1 MLLMPNRRTFLAL
14 CALTAP
20 SLAILPRRGNAA
32 RLKELRYRL
41 TEDPESLHSGQ
52 SVSLTVNTCLNF
64 LHDRLIYID
73 DEGKPQPWLAESWSF
88 SEDNKQIAFKL
99 RPGTKFHDGTDLDA
113 AAVKFHFDS
122 ILDPKTASP
131 VRGQIS
137 ALESCEVLEPLSF
150 RLTFSRPFAAAMI
163 LLAGP
168 TYGFNSPAAVQKAGR
183 QYGRRPVGT
192 GPYMFKS
199 WSAGSELVFVR
210 NPHYRQLRP
219 DALNKGAPY
228 ADQITLSVLPE
239 EGVAFSALQTGE
251 LSAAELQT
259 DTVERLRQDK
269 RFAVVIDEKAKN
281 LLFLEFSFRPPFDDR
296 AMRDVISHAIDREAI
311 LRASYSSY
319 GAVDLSPLSLGI
331 PGYDPAVASQYGTPY
346 DPAKAKAL
354 LDQAGWKPG
363 PNGLRAKD
371 GKEAKFAIRSYAN
384 PVTDRALAVIQS
396 NLADIGI
403 EISVSTADWGT
414 FYPSLLRE
422 GWDMG
427 LNRWTYSDPLVLT
440 NLFRPPGHRRN
451 LPEDAE
457 LSRILTAVDS
467 TLDPAERQKVV
478 SEAQKAI
485 LERRLM
491 VPILT
496 NHQVT
501 ITQAGLQNYKFD
513 YLNQV
518 LNGDVRMSDW

>member
-1 MLLMPNRRTFLAL
+1 MPTRRTFLAL
-14 CALTAP
+14 PALAAS
-20 SLAILPRRGNAA
+20 SLAALPRRAGAA
-32 RLKELRYRL
+32 PPKELRYRL
-41 TEDPESLHSGQ
+41 TEDPESLYSGQ

-73 DEGKPQPWLAESWSF
+73 NEGKPQPWLAESWSF
-88 SEDNKQIAFKL
+88 SEDNKQITFKL
-99 RPGTKFHDGTDLDA
+99 RPGTKFHDSTELDA
-113 AAVKFHFDS
+113 AAVKFHFDN
-122 ILDPKTASP
+122 ILDPKMASP

-137 ALESCEVLEPLSF
+137 ALERCEVLDPLSF

-163 LLAGP
+163 LLAGA
-168 TYGFNSPAAVQKAGR
+168 TYGFNSPTAVQKAGR

-199 WSAGSELVFVR
+199 WAAGTELVLVR

-219 DALNKGAPY
+219 DAVNKGAPY

-259 DTVERLRQDK
+259 DTVDRLRQDK

-281 LLFLEFSFRPPFDDR
+281 ILFLEFSFRPPFDDR
-296 AMRDVISHAIDREAI
+296 VMRDAISHAIDREAI
-311 LRASYSSY
+311 LRASYSGY
-319 GAVDLSPLSLGI
+319 GAIDLSPLSRGI
-331 PGYDPAVASQYGTPY
+331 PGYDQAVADQYGTPY

-354 LDQAGWKPG
+354 LDQAGWKAG

-371 GKEAKFAIRSYAN
+371 GKEAKFAVRSYAN

-422 GWDMG
+422 GWDMD

-440 NLFRPPGHRRN
+440 NLFRPPGHRRT

-457 LSRILTAVDS
+457 LTRILTAVDS

-496 NHQVT
+496 NYQVT
-501 ITQAGLQNYKFD
+501 IIQAGLQNYKFD

-518 LNGDVRMSDW
+518 LHGDVRMSDW